1 MTDGYKVES
10 AVEVGALIR
19 QARVVAAMTQQEL
32 ADRVGTTRQWVIR
45 LEQGQNSPAMSTV
58 MVALSVLGLEMVAL
72 HDLSL

>member
-10 AVEVGALIR
+10 AVELGALIR
-19 QARVVAAMTQQEL
+19 QARVVVAMTQQEL

-58 MVALSVLGLEMVAL
+58 LVALSVLGLEMVAL